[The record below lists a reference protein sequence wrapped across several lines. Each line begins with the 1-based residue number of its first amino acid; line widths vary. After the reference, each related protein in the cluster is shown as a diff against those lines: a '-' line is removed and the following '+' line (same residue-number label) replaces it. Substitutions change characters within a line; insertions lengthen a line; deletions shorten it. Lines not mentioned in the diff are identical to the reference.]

1 MGSAWLANGHW
12 PPTAACPRALPKPPS
27 ARGRPPSSRPTRRSS
42 SRSLPRGGCRAWWER
57 RGATCEPSHSH
68 GLTPVSGFPTPS
80 AVWREVYSGAHVS
93 LLADGLGWPRMA
105 SDGLGWPRMALSAM
119 RLTRSLLPSLS
130 LACMHTLTTAPHFP
144 TGHPIP
150 VALSLFGF
158 HRFHRYI
165 RACVHVLILRLCTL
179 VPASLGS
186 VLSL

>member
-12 PPTAACPRALPKPPS
+12 PPTAACPRALPKPHS

-105 SDGLGWPRMALSAM
+105 SDGLGWPRMASDGLGWPRMASDGIERHA
-119 RLTRSLLPSLS
+119 
-130 LACMHTLTTAPHFP
+130 A
-144 TGHPIP
+144 HPIP

-179 VPASLGS
+179 VPALLGS